1 MLFQILDTRNE
12 HMITDTEGIVLR
24 QVKAAGGRRMISL
37 FSRKFGKISVGASI
51 NEGGRNKTALPAR
64 AFSYGRYELFKSRD
78 NYNLNNG
85 QVIKSY
91 YAIGE
96 DLDKYMAA
104 SYVLELTDKMLP
116 EEMSQPRIFSLLL
129 EFMEALEKR
138 EKKHKTLIMAY
149 IVKILDI
156 LGMMPELNSCAS
168 CGCDPHQSDGG
179 LICFSIE
186 EGGVIC
192 RECADKLLTEGNRPL
207 IYKADFGI
215 IEILKYFRRMPMSA
229 FEKIALNDQTQGT
242 LQEIMKEYISYHMDI
257 KGLKSESFF

>member
-51 NEGGRNKTALPAR
+51 NEGGRNKTALAAR

-104 SYVLELTDKMLP
+104 SYVLELKCCLKKCRSP
-116 EEMSQPRIFSLLL
+116 AYSLCFWSLWKPL
-129 EFMEALEKR
+129 RR
-138 EKKHKTLIMAY
+138 EKK
-149 IVKILDI
+149 
-156 LGMMPELNSCAS
+156 
-168 CGCDPHQSDGG
+168 
-179 LICFSIE
+179 SI
-186 EGGVIC
+186 
-192 RECADKLLTEGNRPL
+192 RL
-207 IYKADFGI
+207 
-215 IEILKYFRRMPMSA
+215 
-229 FEKIALNDQTQGT
+229 
-242 LQEIMKEYISYHMDI
+242 
-257 KGLKSESFF
+257 